1 MTMTREQLRA
11 LIEEKAPDELTA
23 DECAALRDAIRT
35 TPEVLRELA
44 DRIQL
49 EEYLAQ
55 ALGRPHISAERV
67 LERLARRRARTA
79 GMRTRYGLVVCAV
92 AGTVLGALVVAR
104 GWQGRGRAVE
114 VARQPTE
121 TPPAAAG
128 QQLAAT
134 PVAAGPAEPAA
145 TAAVTVPAEEP
156 APEPP
161 AADPVPPAAV
171 ATQPREPL
179 RAAGLFEPAA
189 AEDATPDDAALDRWL
204 APVEQLPLTFSTQ
217 PIADAPCGR
226 FEGLARLRRPLV
238 DGGALRLTSPD
249 FDGLRIHVWHGTQG
263 VTFDAF
269 KQPLRWVAYATT
281 RSAAEPLPR
290 GFLTVGRDDG
300 RFIRTNPAGLHRIE
314 LRYAD
319 GLVTLARGD
328 VRLVEAPLAG
338 PPTDVVFEGAATF
351 RDLAMVAAEPIP
363 PFRSPPARPAA
374 DLLAAGR
381 DAWVRGGDQTAAFA
395 VHDDGMATLTAVDTK
410 QPAWAVLPLPPVA
423 GLQEVTVRLDGVSP
437 GTGLVL
443 ADAAA
448 APQSVLR
455 FLANPNV
462 PGSLQLDRKPP
473 DDNALESAESPAAR
487 SFTFVGETVWLRL
500 RQCGGV
506 QWIDVSSDGRSWVTG
521 PGPQP
526 AFAALGIHAAAQ
538 PAAGSITVAAVG
550 LAAFPRLESLAPAE
564 LREIAVELPPQG
576 PFAAWLAAADA
587 AKPPAADISA
597 WRRACALKAVAGNAA
612 KDLAIDLLAFLWRES
627 LTDEMAMEARL
638 DLLDDILALAPVA
651 NEPAAATRI
660 AGLFTSLGAER
671 AAAGEP
677 RCLSAISQ
685 KLAAATLLSGEPF
698 AAFPEP
704 LARREILG
712 LLAGGES
719 AAVRRLGERL
729 SFFGFPAQPSNDVFF
744 SWANAFAASRLAGTP
759 QPLAAE
765 WRHPLRTAPG
775 KESLSVQ
782 VELAA
787 ALAGKE
793 WADVCRLIDAAAADG
808 EIDIL
813 TDRTDPE
820 LLMSL
825 PVAVATAMQDEPGLL
840 AAMREDRGRIA
851 GLRLLEATATGNAAA
866 VETMTVQFHGTAAA
880 AEGHAWLGDRSL
892 AAGRFAAAGRHY
904 EAAAAALPPAAEQES
919 SRVAAARALAR
930 ELGGGAAAPPPTASL
945 PAAADLVATPEAR
958 LEGDVGGNPAG
969 LPGPLAQG
977 GIDWPPHAIDQVA
990 RQLAVVPLADR
1001 LLVSNRF
1008 QLASHDPATGAV
1020 QWRAGLGG
1028 DAAAAH
1034 DWPGHAMRPVADA
1047 ERAFV
1052 RRLRKAG
1059 PAVAGIT
1066 LADGVVAWELPST
1079 PDRQFVSD
1087 PLRADGDRLVVCA
1100 ARALEGSY
1108 QLALLTLDAVTGR
1121 VVAEAPLVTLGSG
1134 WWAIRDCQLL
1144 AADGIWIVVA
1154 GGSVIACDDSGRVR
1168 WVRRNPWLPPAVDA
1182 FWMLVS
1188 QGSTL
1193 VHDGRV
1199 HVVQPAVPGLV
1210 TLDLESGRVLWRLAD
1225 PAVSRIRGLAAGR
1238 LIVERIGSLVAA
1250 AAAPAGETGDLVAL
1264 DAATGT
1270 RAWRFGPADLL
1281 DASLLAD
1288 ESLLVA
1294 IREPVAG
1301 TNARL
1306 ATLLR
1311 LDPATGRETHR
1322 WPLAA
1327 CEDPQP
1333 FLGPLVPNS
1342 GGLRV
1347 FFGRGAGDAT
1357 RDLLRLE
1364 RAP

>member
-23 DECAALRDAIRT
+23 EECAALREAIRT
-35 TPEVLRELA
+35 APEVLRELA

-79 GMRTRYGLVVCAV
+79 GLRTRYGLLVCAV
-92 AGTVLGALVVAR
+92 VGTLLGALIVAR
-104 GWQGRGRAVE
+104 GWRDRGRAVE
-114 VARQPTE
+114 VARQPAE
-121 TPPAAAG
+121 VPPAAAG
-128 QQLAAT
+128 PKPPAA
-134 PVAAGPAEPAA
+134 PVAAPRLAEPAA
-145 TAAVTVPAEEP
+145 TAAVPAEDP

-161 AADPVPPAAV
+161 AADPVPTAAV
-171 ATQPREPL
+171 ATQLREPL

-204 APVEQLPLTFSTQ
+204 TQVEQLPLKLSTQ
-217 PIADAPCGR
+217 PIAGTPCGR
-226 FEGLARLRRPLV
+226 FEGLARLQRPLD
-238 DGGALRLTSPD
+238 DGGALRLTAAD

-269 KQPLRWVAYATT
+269 KQPFRWVAYATT
-281 RSAAEPLPR
+281 RSAAEPLPA
-290 GFLTVGRDDG
+290 GSLTVGQDEG

-314 LRYAD
+314 LRYSD
-319 GLVTLARGD
+319 GMVTLARGD

-338 PPTDVVFEGAATF
+338 PPTDVVFEGTATF
-351 RDLAMVAAEPIP
+351 ADLALVAAEPIP
-363 PFRSPPARPAA
+363 PLRSPAARPAA

-381 DAWVRGGDQTAAFA
+381 DAWMRGGDQTAAFA

-423 GLQEVTVRLDGVSP
+423 GLQEITLRLEGVSP

-443 ADAAA
+443 ADGKGT
-448 APQSVLR
+448 PQSVFR

-462 PGSLQLDRKPP
+462 PGLLQLDRKPP
-473 DDNALESAESPAAR
+473 GDNSTESAEQPFAR
-487 SFTFVGETVWLRL
+487 PLTFVGETVWLRL

-506 QWIDVSSDGRSWVTG
+506 QRLDVSSDGRSWVLG
-521 PGPQP
+521 AEPQP
-526 AFAALGIHAAAQ
+526 AFAALGLHAVPQ
-538 PAAGSITVAAVG
+538 PAAGSITVAALG

-564 LREIAVELPPQG
+564 LRESAVELPPQG

-587 AKPPAADISA
+587 AKPPAADTAA
-597 WRRACALKAVAGNAA
+597 WRRACALKAVGGSAA

-627 LTDEMAMEARL
+627 LTDEMPTEDRQ
-638 DLLDDILALAPVA
+638 DLLDDILALAPVV

-660 AGLFTSLGAER
+660 AGLFTSLGAQR

-677 RCLSAISQ
+677 RCFSAISHE
-685 KLAAATLLSGEPF
+685 LATAPLRSGEPF
-698 AAFPEP
+698 IAFPEP

-729 SFFGFPAQPSNDVFF
+729 SFFGFTAKPRNDVFF
-744 SWANAFAASRLAGTP
+744 SWADAVAASRLASTP

-765 WRHPLRTAPG
+765 WRHPLVAAPG

-787 ALAGKE
+787 ALAGE
-793 WADVCRLIDAAAADG
+793 DWRDVCRLFDAAAADG
-808 EIDIL
+808 EIDL
-813 TDRTDPE
+813 LGDRDDPD
-820 LLMSL
+820 LLVSL
-825 PVAVATAMQDEPGLL
+825 PVAVAMALGDEPRLL

-892 AAGRFAAAGRHY
+892 AAGRFSAAGRHY
-904 EAAAAALPPAAEQES
+904 EAAAAALPPAAEQEL
-919 SRVAAARALAR
+919 SRVAAALALAR
-930 ELGGGAAAPPPTASL
+930 ELGGDAGGPPRAASL
-945 PAAADLVATPEAR
+945 AAADLVATPEAR

-990 RQLAVVPLADR
+990 RQMAVVPLADR

-1008 QLASHDPATGAV
+1008 QLASHDAATGAV

-1047 ERAFV
+1047 ERAYG

-1066 LADGVVAWELPST
+1066 LADGAVAWELPST

-1087 PLRADGDRLVVCA
+1087 PLRADGDTLVICA
-1100 ARALEGSY
+1100 ARAVEGLY
-1108 QLALLTLDAVTGR
+1108 QLSLVTLDAVTGR

-1188 QGSTL
+1188 PASTL

-1199 HVVQPAVPGLV
+1199 HVVQPGVPGLV
-1210 TLDLESGRVLWRLAD
+1210 TLDVESGRVCWRLAD
-1225 PAVSRIRGLAAGR
+1225 PAVSRIRDLAEGR

-1250 AAAPAGETGDLVAL
+1250 AAAPAGETGDLLAL
-1264 DAATGT
+1264 DAATGS

-1281 DASLLAD
+1281 DAGLVAD

-1301 TNARL
+1301 KNARL
-1306 ATLLR
+1306 ATLVR

-1333 FLGPLVPNS
+1333 FLGPLVPTT

-1357 RDLLRLE
+1357 RDLMLLV
-1364 RAP
+1364 P